1 MFSYILKRKIQKIQ
15 SESGRITDSF
25 QTYAQAHH
33 ILLLCQYSQIEIL
46 QPHINKMKQDGKEI
60 AILAIDTDKHK
71 EKKKNTFD
79 IPDIIEVLKYSD
91 FGRYT
96 YLLSANIEKSIQQ
109 HSYDV
114 MIDTT
119 SKEDNRITYLAY
131 IIKAAYKMGFK
142 KNEKMNPYQF
152 MVQSSQ
158 MLTPSE
164 ILENLLFYWKKID
177 IKNNN

>member
-33 ILLLCQYSQIEIL
+33 ILLLCKYSQIEIL

-91 FGRYT
+91 F
-96 YLLSANIEKSIQQ
+96 
-109 HSYDV
+109 
-114 MIDTT
+114 
-119 SKEDNRITYLAY
+119 
-131 IIKAAYKMGFK
+131 
-142 KNEKMNPYQF
+142 
-152 MVQSSQ
+152 
-158 MLTPSE
+158 
-164 ILENLLFYWKKID
+164 
-177 IKNNN
+177 